1 MKNIEMRKQ
10 KEIEHANKLKI
21 LLENTPDQEKVAGNK
36 KFYSI
41 TRTSQQYVN
50 SQIIKI
56 ISPGKKFLDYCCGDG
71 TMSVWMACQGADV
84 CGIDISDVSIR
95 IARQKAARAC
105 LQRKPHFAV
114 MDAERLSFA
123 DNSFDVVFC
132 GGVLH
137 HLDIAM
143 AYKELARVLKP
154 NGRIICGEPLAYNP
168 VFQVYRKL
176 TPQLRTEWEAEH
188 ILTKKMIF
196 LAKDYFDAIDIKFFH
211 LVTLL
216 AVPFRHTPI
225 FNFILS
231 VCEAIDALL
240 LRIPLIKWLAWQTV
254 FILSGPKKNGKK
266 TV

>member
-1 MKNIEMRKQ
+1 MKNVEMRKQ

-41 TRTSQQYVN
+41 TRASQQYVN

-71 TMSVWMACQGADV
+71 ATSIWMARQGADV

-114 MDAERLSFA
+114 MDAERLLFA

-168 VFQVYRKL
+168 VFQIYRKL

-196 LAKDYFDAIDIKFFH
+196 LAKDYFDAIDVKFFH

-225 FNFILS
+225 FNFVLS

-240 LRIPLIKWLAWQTV
+240 LKIPLIKWLAWQTV
-254 FILSGPKKNGKK
+254 FVLSDPKKNGKK